1 MLLQLLLSPP
11 LTQNDNFADEGLWDI
26 LIKDIPR
33 EATLHT
39 FNMDNLKQGVS
50 YDFRVIGVN
59 DYGYGSPSLPS
70 PSISGELLC
79 IRSCHITEI
88 YPDGFSSHRFQF
100 SLLLFFYIQLKKWH
114 LSTRSGGSW
123 WWWRW
128 WGSSSSCCWSSSSLS
143 GDRAR
148 SMPRS
153 PNQVSAHDLPVDARS
168 I

>member
-1 MLLQLLLSPP
+1 MLLQLLSSPP

-100 SLLLFFYIQLKKWH
+100 SLLLFF
-114 LSTRSGGSW
+114 T
-123 WWWRW
+123 
-128 WGSSSSCCWSSSSLS
+128 SSSKS
-143 GDRAR
+143 GTFLRGVVVPGGGGAGG
-148 SMPRS
+148 
-153 PNQVSAHDLPVDARS
+153 AHLHPAAGLHPHYQGTEQEVCQEVR
-168 I
+168 IR